1 MSRELWVR
9 ENWEEYVKEEEE
21 RERIRHAES
30 GNARKPSNKMV
41 FILTPPFT
49 FDGLGKIQHL
59 LSLIVLIHFTP
70 KFIEFSIKVKYFH
83 EISE

>member
-30 GNARKPSNKMV
+30 GNARKPSNKTV
-41 FILTPPFT
+41 F
-49 FDGLGKIQHL
+49 FDNTI
-59 LSLIVLIHFTP
+59 
-70 KFIEFSIKVKYFH
+70 YF
-83 EISE
+83 

>member
-30 GNARKPSNKMV
+30 GNARKPSNKTV
-41 FILTPPFT
+41 FIDTTIYFWWFRENST
-49 FDGLGKIQHL
+49 FIIIDSFEYH
-59 LSLIVLIHFTP
+59 
-70 KFIEFSIKVKYFH
+70 
-83 EISE
+83 